1 LSVLTWLVKL
11 NWCRKTLD
19 LCPKKDP
26 WWARFGEGIYKKK
39 KKKVFTIAVNS
50 NWGYFS
56 KKEVEEKEE
65 EEENSIYGG
74 KKNRNTLSHSL
85 QTWAK
90 YS

>member
-1 LSVLTWLVKL
+1 MAWFSKTQEMGQRELVDTYLVLQLWFDFQEL
-11 NWCRKTLD
+11 NLEK
-19 LCPKKDP
+19 
-26 WWARFGEGIYKKK
+26 KKK

-74 KKNRNTLSHSL
+74 KKKRNTLSHSL